1 MTHEPANLHV
11 YCAGS
16 ALAFIAYPEV
26 VSKMPAPPFW
36 SIIFFFM
43 LLTLGLDSQVRGIS
57 NSSVN
62 EAAAVRIGSTHV
74 YFALNA

>member
-1 MTHEPANLHV
+1 MTHYKLSSLV
-11 YCAGS
+11 AGS

-43 LLTLGLDSQVRGIS
+43 LITLGLDSQVWLLLIT
-57 NSSVN
+57 
-62 EAAAVRIGSTHV
+62 ITI
-74 YFALNA
+74 Y